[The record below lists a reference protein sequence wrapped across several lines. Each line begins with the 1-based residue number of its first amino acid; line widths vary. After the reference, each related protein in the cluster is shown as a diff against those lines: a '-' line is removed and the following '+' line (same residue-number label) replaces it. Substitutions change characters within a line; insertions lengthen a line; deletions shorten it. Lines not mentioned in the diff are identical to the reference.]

1 MSTAFQGNAF
11 QGDAFQIGA
20 PQTGGG
26 GITGDLSVTLGAV
39 TVSSAAA
46 LAIQGA
52 ASITLGAITASS
64 AGALAIKANAS
75 ITLAAITLSSA
86 SALAIQAAASNTL
99 GAVTLA
105 STGALAL
112 KADASI
118 TLDAVTLSAAGAA
131 VAGINGDAAI
141 TLGAVTVSSDATLT
155 TVSTARPDGGGG
167 RSKAVK
173 ESRRAQYQ
181 KRNDQI
187 MLQWRNA
194 ELEQTTRT
202 KADEVVALPRKA
214 VEAAIQSLPVAD
226 HPMARAIAG
235 TLPAVVQVA
244 YAPGM
249 VPPDQS
255 QLVRALTVLLQREI
269 ARQQA
274 EADEEDDIEM
284 LLLAAA

>member
-1 MSTAFQGNAF
+1 M
-11 QGDAFQIGA
+11 
-20 PQTGGG
+20 
-26 GITGDLSVTLGAV
+26 TLGIGPLSDLPLSALPAV
-39 TVSSAAA
+39 SGGSAST
-46 LAIQGA
+46 GS
-52 ASITLGAITASS
+52 ASITLDAVTVAS
-64 AGALAIKANAS
+64 AGALAIKADAS
-75 ITLAAITLSSA
+75 ITLAAVTLSST
-86 SALAIQAAASNTL
+86 SALAIQAAASN
-99 GAVTLA
+99 
-105 STGALAL
+105 
-112 KADASI
+112 
-118 TLDAVTLSAAGAA
+118 
-131 VAGINGDAAI
+131 